1 MLEILIGRSQNGAEG
16 RDKVGLGSIR
26 RPVIG
31 LALGGGAARG
41 FAHIGI
47 VRTLI
52 AHGIVPNV
60 VVGTSIGAVVG
71 GAYAAGHLDTL
82 EEWARSL
89 QPRNILGYLDI
100 RLNGSGLIGG
110 DKLAAQLEAA
120 IGPTLI
126 EDLPLKF
133 ATVAT
138 EVRTGHEI
146 WLTHGRMVEAM
157 RASYALPGIFS
168 PVLVGDRWLVDG
180 AMVNPVPVSAARALG
195 AEIVIAANLS
205 SDVFTHSTTIY
216 SHGAPPVAPEVVAEP
231 PPPPKRG
238 FGKLFSAERTMK
250 REFFGGGGR
259 PGISSVMVDAFNI
272 MQDRITRARLAGD
285 PPDLLISP
293 RVGQIG
299 WFDFHRASDLIAFGA
314 RAAERAIDSIQ
325 EAIHILAPAGRPGPE
340 ADSKPGPVADAEAV
354 NRLAPPRSGGLDV
367 VAQRFLLHLVF
378 ADPPLDDVA
387 DRDQADN
394 PFVLDHRQMPEFA
407 QRHHFHD
414 RGDRIGRP
422 ATDDLARHHRAD
434 RLVEHASAAIA
445 EHADDVALRQ
455 DAFDAAFAHHQYGAD
470 FPLPQNLDR
479 SRKLC
484 ARLDA
489 LDVMSFGIEDC
500 TYRHCRLPEADRALE
515 RARSLFP

>member
-1 MLEILIGRSQNGAEG
+1 VLDNLIGRGSNDPVG
-16 RDKVGLGSIR
+16 RANVGLGSIR

-52 AHGIVPNV
+52 AHGIVPDV

-71 GAYAAGHLDTL
+71 GAYAAGHLDQL
-82 EEWARSL
+82 EAWARSL

-120 IGPTLI
+120 MGQTLI

-146 WLTHGRMVEAM
+146 WLTHGRMVDAM

-180 AMVNPVPVSAARALG
+180 ALVNPVPVSAARAFG

-205 SDVFTHSTTIY
+205 SDVFAHSTTIFA
-216 SHGAPPVAPEVVAEP
+216 HGRSAEITVTAAPKAATEP
-231 PPPPKRG
+231 APPKRG
-238 FGKLFSAERTMK
+238 FSKFFSPERAMK

-259 PGISSVMVDAFNI
+259 PGISTVMVDAFNI

-299 WFDFHRASDLIAFGA
+299 WFDFHRADDLIAHGS
-314 RAAERAIDSIQ
+314 RAAERAIESIQ
-325 EAIHILAPAGRPGPE
+325 EAINILVPSTASDAIREPNAPTEKKA
-340 ADSKPGPVADAEAV
+340 
-354 NRLAPPRSGGLDV
+354 
-367 VAQRFLLHLVF
+367 
-378 ADPPLDDVA
+378 
-387 DRDQADN
+387 
-394 PFVLDHRQMPEFA
+394 
-407 QRHHFHD
+407 
-414 RGDRIGRP
+414 
-422 ATDDLARHHRAD
+422 
-434 RLVEHASAAIA
+434 
-445 EHADDVALRQ
+445 
-455 DAFDAAFAHHQYGAD
+455 
-470 FPLPQNLDR
+470 
-479 SRKLC
+479 
-484 ARLDA
+484 
-489 LDVMSFGIEDC
+489 
-500 TYRHCRLPEADRALE
+500 
-515 RARSLFP
+515 

>member
-1 MLEILIGRSQNGAEG
+1 MLDSLIGRGQNGSNG

-41 FAHIGI
+41 LAHIGI

-52 AHGIVPNV
+52 AHGIIPNV

-71 GAYAAGHLDTL
+71 GAYAAGHLDAL
-82 EEWARSL
+82 EEWARKL

-126 EDLPLKF
+126 EDLPVKF

-146 WLTHGRMVEAM
+146 WLTHGRMVDAM

-180 AMVNPVPVSAARALG
+180 ALVNPVPVSAARAFG

-205 SDVFTHSTTIY
+205 SDIFAHSTTIY
-216 SHGAPPVAPEVVAEP
+216 SHGPVADVTVAVAPETMIEPVA
-231 PPPPKRG
+231 PKRG
-238 FGKLFSAERTMK
+238 FGRLFSAERTMK
-250 REFFGGGGR
+250 REFFGSGTR

-299 WFDFHRASDLIAFGA
+299 WFDFHRADDLIAHGA

-325 EAIHILAPAGRPGPE
+325 EAIHILAPAPSE
-340 ADSKPGPVADAEAV
+340 
-354 NRLAPPRSGGLDV
+354 
-367 VAQRFLLHLVF
+367 
-378 ADPPLDDVA
+378 
-387 DRDQADN
+387 
-394 PFVLDHRQMPEFA
+394 
-407 QRHHFHD
+407 
-414 RGDRIGRP
+414 P
-422 ATDDLARHHRAD
+422 A
-434 RLVEHASAAIA
+434 AAI
-445 EHADDVALRQ
+445 EKT
-455 DAFDAAFAHHQYGAD
+455 
-470 FPLPQNLDR
+470 P
-479 SRKLC
+479 
-484 ARLDA
+484 
-489 LDVMSFGIEDC
+489 
-500 TYRHCRLPEADRALE
+500 
-515 RARSLFP
+515 

>member
-1 MLEILIGRSQNGAEG
+1 VLENLIGRGQNGSNG
-16 RDKVGLGSIR
+16 RDKVGLGSVR

-110 DKLAAQLEAA
+110 AKLAAQLEAA
-120 IGPTLI
+120 MGKTLI
-126 EDLPLKF
+126 EELPLKF

-146 WLTHGRMVEAM
+146 WLTHGRMVDAM

-168 PVLVGDRWLVDG
+168 PVMVGDRWLVDG
-180 AMVNPVPVSAARALG
+180 ALVNPVPVSAARAFG

-205 SDVFTHSTTIY
+205 SDVFAHSTTIY
-216 SHGAPPVAPEVVAEP
+216 AHGPAAEVTVAVTPEAVIEP
-231 PPPPKRG
+231 APPKRG
-238 FGKLFSAERTMK
+238 FGKFFSTERAVK
-250 REFFGGGGR
+250 REFFGSGGR
-259 PGISSVMVDAFNI
+259 PGISTVMVDAFNI

-299 WFDFHRASDLIAFGA
+299 WFDFHRAEDLIAHGA

-325 EAIHILAPAGRPGPE
+325 EAIHILAPGSGQPGTTIR
-340 ADSKPGPVADAEAV
+340 K
-354 NRLAPPRSGGLDV
+354 AP
-367 VAQRFLLHLVF
+367 
-378 ADPPLDDVA
+378 
-387 DRDQADN
+387 
-394 PFVLDHRQMPEFA
+394 
-407 QRHHFHD
+407 
-414 RGDRIGRP
+414 
-422 ATDDLARHHRAD
+422 
-434 RLVEHASAAIA
+434 
-445 EHADDVALRQ
+445 
-455 DAFDAAFAHHQYGAD
+455 
-470 FPLPQNLDR
+470 
-479 SRKLC
+479 
-484 ARLDA
+484 
-489 LDVMSFGIEDC
+489 
-500 TYRHCRLPEADRALE
+500 
-515 RARSLFP
+515 

>member
-1 MLEILIGRSQNGAEG
+1 VLEILIGRSQNGAEG

-146 WLTHGRMVEAM
+146 WLTHGRMVDAM

-168 PVLVGDRWLVDG
+168 PVLIGDRWLVDG
-180 AMVNPVPVSAARALG
+180 ALVNPVPVSAARALG

-216 SHGAPPVAPEVVAEP
+216 SHGATAESPEALVEP
-231 PPPPKRG
+231 APPKRG

-299 WFDFHRASDLIAFGA
+299 WFDFHRANDLIAFGA

-325 EAIHILAPAGRPGPE
+325 EAIHILAPASSR
-340 ADSKPGPVADAEAV
+340 PGPVADRE
-354 NRLAPPRSGGLDV
+354 P
-367 VAQRFLLHLVF
+367 
-378 ADPPLDDVA
+378 
-387 DRDQADN
+387 
-394 PFVLDHRQMPEFA
+394 
-407 QRHHFHD
+407 
-414 RGDRIGRP
+414 
-422 ATDDLARHHRAD
+422 
-434 RLVEHASAAIA
+434 
-445 EHADDVALRQ
+445 
-455 DAFDAAFAHHQYGAD
+455 
-470 FPLPQNLDR
+470 
-479 SRKLC
+479 
-484 ARLDA
+484 
-489 LDVMSFGIEDC
+489 
-500 TYRHCRLPEADRALE
+500 
-515 RARSLFP
+515 

>member
-1 MLEILIGRSQNGAEG
+1 VLDNWMGRGQKGSDT

-52 AHGIVPNV
+52 AHGIVPDV
-60 VVGTSIGAVVG
+60 VVGTSIGAVIG

-89 QPRNILGYLDI
+89 QPRNILSYLDI

-110 DKLAAQLEAA
+110 DKLALQLEAA

-126 EDLPLKF
+126 EDLPVKF

-146 WLTHGRMVEAM
+146 WLTHGRMVDAM

-180 AMVNPVPVSAARALG
+180 ALVNPVPVSAARALG

-216 SHGAPPVAPEVVAEP
+216 SHGPSAEVAAAAAPALAIEP
-231 PPPPKRG
+231 APPKRG
-238 FGKLFSAERTMK
+238 FGKFFSPERTMK
-250 REFFGGGGR
+250 REFFGSGGR
-259 PGISSVMVDAFNI
+259 PGISTVMVDAFNI

-285 PPDLLISP
+285 PPDMLITP

-299 WFDFHRASDLIAFGA
+299 WFDFHRADDLIGFGT

-325 EAIHILAPAGRPGPE
+325 EAIHILSPGSPEPRAGVDKQP
-340 ADSKPGPVADAEAV
+340 
-354 NRLAPPRSGGLDV
+354 
-367 VAQRFLLHLVF
+367 
-378 ADPPLDDVA
+378 
-387 DRDQADN
+387 
-394 PFVLDHRQMPEFA
+394 
-407 QRHHFHD
+407 
-414 RGDRIGRP
+414 
-422 ATDDLARHHRAD
+422 
-434 RLVEHASAAIA
+434 
-445 EHADDVALRQ
+445 
-455 DAFDAAFAHHQYGAD
+455 
-470 FPLPQNLDR
+470 
-479 SRKLC
+479 
-484 ARLDA
+484 
-489 LDVMSFGIEDC
+489 
-500 TYRHCRLPEADRALE
+500 
-515 RARSLFP
+515 

>member
-1 MLEILIGRSQNGAEG
+1 VLNILIGRNQNGSG
-16 RDKVGLGSIR
+16 SHDKVGLGSIR

-47 VRTLI
+47 LRTLI

-89 QPRNILGYLDI
+89 RPRSFLGYLDI

-110 DKLAAQLEAA
+110 DKLAVQLEAA
-120 IGPTLI
+120 IGQILI
-126 EDLPLKF
+126 EELPLKF

-146 WLTHGRMVEAM
+146 WLTHGCMVHAM

-180 AMVNPVPVSAARALG
+180 ALVNPVPVSAARALG

-216 SHGAPPVAPEVVAEP
+216 SHGAPADAPEAVTEP
-231 PPPPKRG
+231 APPKRG
-238 FGKLFSAERTMK
+238 LGKLFSPERTMK
-250 REFFGGGGR
+250 REFFGSGGR

-293 RVGQIG
+293 RVAQIG
-299 WFDFHRASDLIAFGA
+299 WFDFHRADDLIAFGA

-325 EAIHILAPAGRPGPE
+325 EAIHILAPGA
-340 ADSKPGPVADAEAV
+340 A
-354 NRLAPPRSGGLDV
+354 
-367 VAQRFLLHLVF
+367 
-378 ADPPLDDVA
+378 
-387 DRDQADN
+387 
-394 PFVLDHRQMPEFA
+394 
-407 QRHHFHD
+407 
-414 RGDRIGRP
+414 GDR
-422 ATDDLARHHRAD
+422 
-434 RLVEHASAAIA
+434 
-445 EHADDVALRQ
+445 
-455 DAFDAAFAHHQYGAD
+455 
-470 FPLPQNLDR
+470 LP
-479 SRKLC
+479 
-484 ARLDA
+484 
-489 LDVMSFGIEDC
+489 
-500 TYRHCRLPEADRALE
+500 
-515 RARSLFP
+515 

>member
-1 MLEILIGRSQNGAEG
+1 VLDSWMGRGQKGSDSP
-16 RDKVGLGSIR
+16 DKVGLGSIR

-47 VRTLI
+47 LRTLI

-82 EEWARSL
+82 EAWARTL

-110 DKLAAQLEAA
+110 DKLASQLEAS

-126 EDLPLKF
+126 EDLPVKF

-146 WLTHGRMVEAM
+146 WLTHGRVVDAM

-180 AMVNPVPVSAARALG
+180 ALVNPVPVSAARALG

-216 SHGAPPVAPEVVAEP
+216 SHGPSAEAPVAVIQAE
-231 PPPPKRG
+231 PPKRG
-238 FGKLFSAERTMK
+238 GFGRLFSAERTVK
-250 REFFGGGGR
+250 REFFGSGGR

-285 PPDLLISP
+285 PPDLLITP

-299 WFDFHRASDLIAFGA
+299 WFDFHRAGDLIAFGA

-325 EAIHILAPAGRPGPE
+325 EAINILAPGAGAPG
-340 ADSKPGPVADAEAV
+340 
-354 NRLAPPRSGGLDV
+354 
-367 VAQRFLLHLVF
+367 
-378 ADPPLDDVA
+378 
-387 DRDQADN
+387 
-394 PFVLDHRQMPEFA
+394 
-407 QRHHFHD
+407 
-414 RGDRIGRP
+414 
-422 ATDDLARHHRAD
+422 
-434 RLVEHASAAIA
+434 
-445 EHADDVALRQ
+445 
-455 DAFDAAFAHHQYGAD
+455 DAAD
-470 FPLPQNLDR
+470 KLP
-479 SRKLC
+479 
-484 ARLDA
+484 
-489 LDVMSFGIEDC
+489 
-500 TYRHCRLPEADRALE
+500 
-515 RARSLFP
+515 

>member
-1 MLEILIGRSQNGAEG
+1 VLDSWMGRDQKDSDGP
-16 RDKVGLGSIR
+16 DKVGLGSIR

-47 VRTLI
+47 LRTLI

-60 VVGTSIGAVVG
+60 VVGTSIGAVIG

-110 DKLAAQLEAA
+110 DKLASQLEAA

-146 WLTHGRMVEAM
+146 WLTHGRMVDAM

-180 AMVNPVPVSAARALG
+180 ALVNPVPVSAARALG

-216 SHGAPPVAPEVVAEP
+216 SHGPSAEAPEAVIAPV
-231 PPPPKRG
+231 PPKRG
-238 FGKLFSAERTMK
+238 LGRLFSAERTVK
-250 REFFGGGGR
+250 REFFGSGGR
-259 PGISSVMVDAFNI
+259 PGISSIMVDAFNI

-285 PPDLLISP
+285 PPDLLITP
-293 RVGQIG
+293 RVGKIG
-299 WFDFHRASDLIAFGA
+299 WFDFHRADDLIGFGA

-325 EAIHILAPAGRPGPE
+325 EAINILAPVAGEPG
-340 ADSKPGPVADAEAV
+340 A
-354 NRLAPPRSGGLDV
+354 
-367 VAQRFLLHLVF
+367 
-378 ADPPLDDVA
+378 
-387 DRDQADN
+387 
-394 PFVLDHRQMPEFA
+394 
-407 QRHHFHD
+407 
-414 RGDRIGRP
+414 
-422 ATDDLARHHRAD
+422 
-434 RLVEHASAAIA
+434 
-445 EHADDVALRQ
+445 ADDK
-455 DAFDAAFAHHQYGAD
+455 
-470 FPLPQNLDR
+470 LP
-479 SRKLC
+479 
-484 ARLDA
+484 
-489 LDVMSFGIEDC
+489 
-500 TYRHCRLPEADRALE
+500 
-515 RARSLFP
+515 